1 MVILKIDSNFFYYLS
16 IKIQILEKLK
26 TFSKIITKQMSYIY
40 IIIQISK
47 IHYMLLTSKIISSI
61 IDSEKTTETKL

>member
-1 MVILKIDSNFFYYLS
+1 
-16 IKIQILEKLK
+16 
-26 TFSKIITKQMSYIY
+26 MSYIY

-61 IDSEKTTETKL
+61 IDSEKTIETKL